1 MSSLDQTAISAVDL
15 AIANSVEK
23 ETRNGTLQTETK
35 ANASEDA
42 TAIKQPTAGGRKV
55 ESPAATV
62 SVLDHVGVS
71 SVDLDVAG
79 SVEKEVAF
87 VKPAKVTERLEEV
100 FETAPGTAK
109 GGKDVEIRETKGNIV
124 ESTS

>member
-87 VKPAKVTERLEEV
+87 VKPAQVTERLEV
-100 FETAPGTAK
+100 SETAARTAK
-109 GGKDVEIRETKGNIV
+109 EGKDDKTPETKGNIV

>member
-42 TAIKQPTAGGRKV
+42 TAIKQPTAGERKL

-87 VKPAKVTERLEEV
+87 VKPAQVTERLEV
-100 FETAPGTAK
+100 SETAARTAK
-109 GGKDVEIRETKGNIV
+109 EGKDDKTPETKGNIV

>member
-42 TAIKQPTAGGRKV
+42 TAIKQPTAGERKL

-87 VKPAKVTERLEEV
+87 VKPAEVTERLEEIS
-100 FETAPGTAK
+100 ETAARTAK
-109 GGKDVEIRETKGNIV
+109 EGKDDKTPETKGNIV

>member
-42 TAIKQPTAGGRKV
+42 TAIKQPTAGERKL
-55 ESPAATV
+55 ESPAVTV

-87 VKPAKVTERLEEV
+87 VKPAEVTERLEV
-100 FETAPGTAK
+100 SETAARTAK
-109 GGKDVEIRETKGNIV
+109 EGKDDKTPETKGNIV